1 MLDCFLK
8 AFQDG
13 VICYSLFHLSFPNFL
28 TTPYSNTAQS
38 NKEKK
43 RNDKKVKKVLIV
55 RKILLFSTKENVY
68 SVDSLYNMHADIK
81 V

>member
-1 MLDCFLK
+1 ME
-8 AFQDG
+8 
-13 VICYSLFHLSFPNFL
+13 LFATLYFNFL

-43 RNDKKVKKVLIV
+43 RNDKQVKKVLIV

>member
-1 MLDCFLK
+1 M
-8 AFQDG
+8 
-13 VICYSLFHLSFPNFL
+13 
-28 TTPYSNTAQS
+28 
-38 NKEKK
+38 
-43 RNDKKVKKVLIV
+43 KKVLIV